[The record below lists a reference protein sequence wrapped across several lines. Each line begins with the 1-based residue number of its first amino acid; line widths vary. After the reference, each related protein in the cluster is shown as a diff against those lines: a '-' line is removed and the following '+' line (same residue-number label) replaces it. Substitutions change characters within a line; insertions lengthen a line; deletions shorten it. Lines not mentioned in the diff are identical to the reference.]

1 MTWAGEGNQSR
12 TPLQHGRDGFQ
23 TERVGPLL
31 VPVGQRMSSMS
42 TKFLPVAMTAS
53 VLAVAATSA
62 SAISQYQAISLDA
75 ASGDSSV
82 TGHAQLDVTRAHG
95 GFRVRGTVT
104 AYGGCVELKLIE
116 DHWGL
121 YTGGDTVTR
130 VCGQGHQV
138 VVSAFT
144 HHSDVV
150 LTADIG
156 PGYDSRI
163 VQLTGTGG

>member
-1 MTWAGEGNQSR
+1 
-12 TPLQHGRDGFQ
+12 
-23 TERVGPLL
+23 
-31 VPVGQRMSSMS
+31 MS

-53 VLAVAATSA
+53 VLAVGATTA
-62 SAISQYQAISLDA
+62 SATGQYQAISLDA

-82 TGHAQLDVTRAHG
+82 SGHAQLDVTREHG

-104 AYGGCVELKLIE
+104 PYRGCVELKAIE

-121 YTGGDTVTR
+121 YVGEDTITR
-130 VCGQGHQV
+130 ACGHDHQV
-138 VVSAFT
+138 FVSAFT

-150 LTADIG
+150 LTADVG

>member
-1 MTWAGEGNQSR
+1 VRIG
-12 TPLQHGRDGFQ
+12 
-23 TERVGPLL
+23 V
-31 VPVGQRMSSMS
+31 VQRMSTM
-42 TKFLPVAMTAS
+42 TTRKLLPVTMAAAA
-53 VLAVAATSA
+53 LAVSAATA
-62 SAISQYQAISLDA
+62 GAAGQYQAISLDA

-82 TGHAQLDVTRAHG
+82 TGHAQLEVTREHS

-121 YTGGDTVTR
+121 YVGGDTVTR
-130 VCGQGHQV
+130 VCGPDHQV

-144 HHSDVV
+144 RHSDVV

-156 PGYDSRI
+156 PGFDSAI
-163 VQLTGTGG
+163 VKLTGIGG